1 MNMDV
6 EVLVRIIMSVCVLSD
21 DNDVIGVY
29 SPPCLCVHMPLAWT
43 LAWEKGC
50 HSTITTF
57 SLS

>member
-6 EVLVRIIMSVCVLSD
+6 EVLVRIIISVYVLS

-29 SPPCLCVHMPLAWT
+29 SPPCLCVHMSLAWT